1 MIVTAINLQTKN
13 RNRVNIMIDGEYKLS
28 LDVYQ
33 LGILGIRVGDVV
45 SQNDIDKL
53 QEESSFGKLYT
64 QALKY
69 CLMRPHSSQEIKDYL
84 FKKTL
89 DRKVKNY
96 KTGEINN
103 RQGVNSKI
111 SDRVYNRLVDKGYVD
126 DEKFA
131 CWWIRN
137 HKINTGISIRKL
149 HQELSAKRV
158 SNDIIDMVLAQ
169 SDRDDNC
176 EIIKIINKKRSRYP
190 DENKM
195 IAYLSRQGFSY
206 EDIKHGL
213 DSLKD

>member
-1 MIVTAINLQTKN
+1 MIITSINLQTKN
-13 RNRVNIMIDGEYKLS
+13 SNRVNIMIDGEYKLS

-33 LGILGIRVGDVV
+33 LGILGIKVGGVV

-53 QEESSFGKLYT
+53 QEESSFGKLYA

-103 RQGVNSKI
+103 RQGANSKI

-131 CWWIRN
+131 WWWIRN
-137 HKINTGISIRKL
+137 RKINTGISIRKL
-149 HQELSAKRV
+149 RQELSAKRV

-195 IAYLSRQGFSY
+195 IAYLARQGFSY
-206 EDIKHGL
+206 EDIKDGL
-213 DSLKD
+213 DSFKD

>member
-13 RNRVNIMIDGEYKLS
+13 SNRVNIMIDGEYKLS

-33 LGILGIRVGDVV
+33 LGILGIKVGGVV

-53 QEESSFGKLYT
+53 QEESSFGKLYA

-137 HKINTGISIRKL
+137 RKINTGISIRKL
-149 HQELSAKRV
+149 RQELSAKRV

-190 DENKM
+190 NENKM
-195 IAYLSRQGFSY
+195 IAYLARQGFSY
-206 EDIKHGL
+206 EDIKNGL

>member
-1 MIVTAINLQTKN
+1 
-13 RNRVNIMIDGEYKLS
+13 MIDGEYKLS

>member
-1 MIVTAINLQTKN
+1 MIITAINLQTKN
-13 RNRVNIMIDGEYKLS
+13 SNRVNIMIDGEYKLS

-33 LGILGIRVGDVV
+33 LEILGIKVGGVV

-53 QEESSFGKLYT
+53 QEESSFGKLYA

-137 HKINTGISIRKL
+137 RKINT
-149 HQELSAKRV
+149 V
-158 SNDIIDMVLAQ
+158 
-169 SDRDDNC
+169 
-176 EIIKIINKKRSRYP
+176 
-190 DENKM
+190 M
-195 IAYLSRQGFSY
+195 IL
-206 EDIKHGL
+206 
-213 DSLKD
+213 

>member
-1 MIVTAINLQTKN
+1 MIITSINLQTKN
-13 RNRVNIMIDGEYKLS
+13 SNRVNIMIDGEYKLS

-33 LGILGIRVGDVV
+33 LGILGIKVGGVV

-53 QEESSFGKLYT
+53 QEESSFGKLYA

-103 RQGVNSKI
+103 RQGANSKI
-111 SDRVYNRLVDKGYVD
+111 SDRVYNRLVDRGYVD
-126 DEKFA
+126 DEKFT

-137 HKINTGISIRKL
+137 RKINTGISIRKL
-149 HQELSAKRV
+149 RQELSAKRV
-158 SNDIIDMVLAQ
+158 SNDIIDMALAQ

-195 IAYLSRQGFSY
+195 IAYLARQGFSY
-206 EDIKHGL
+206 EDIKNGL

>member
-1 MIVTAINLQTKN
+1 MIITAINLQTKN

-28 LDVYQ
+28 LDIYQ
-33 LGILGIRVGDVV
+33 LGILGIKVGGVV

-53 QEESSFGKLYT
+53 QEESSFGKLYA

-126 DEKFA
+126 DEEFA

-137 HKINTGISIRKL
+137 RKINTGISIRKL
-149 HQELSAKRV
+149 RQELSAKRV

-195 IAYLSRQGFSY
+195 IAYLARQGFSY
-206 EDIKHGL
+206 EDIKDGL

>member
-1 MIVTAINLQTKN
+1 
-13 RNRVNIMIDGEYKLS
+13 MIDGEYKLS
-28 LDVYQ
+28 LDIYQ
-33 LGILGIRVGDVV
+33 LGILGIKVGGVV

-53 QEESSFGKLYT
+53 QEESSFGKLYA

-126 DEKFA
+126 DEEFA

-137 HKINTGISIRKL
+137 RKINTGISIRKL
-149 HQELSAKRV
+149 RQELSAKRV

-195 IAYLSRQGFSY
+195 IAYLARQGFSY
-206 EDIKHGL
+206 EDIKDGL

>member
-13 RNRVNIMIDGEYKLS
+13 RDRVNIMIDGEYKLS

-33 LGILGIRVGDVV
+33 LGVLGIKVGGVV

-53 QEESSFGKLYT
+53 QEESSFGKLYA
-64 QALKY
+64 QALK
-69 CLMRPHSSQEIKDYL
+69 HSSQEIKDYL

-137 HKINTGISIRKL
+137 RKINTGISIRKL
-149 HQELSAKRV
+149 RQELSAKRV
-158 SNDIIDMVLAQ
+158 SNDIIDMVLVQ

-195 IAYLSRQGFSY
+195 IAYLARQGFSY
-206 EDIKHGL
+206 EDIKPCL
-213 DSLKD
+213 NSLKD

>member
-1 MIVTAINLQTKN
+1 MIITAINLQTKN
-13 RNRVNIMIDGEYKLS
+13 SNRVNIMIDGEYKLS

-33 LGILGIRVGDVV
+33 LGILGIKVGGVV

-53 QEESSFGKLYT
+53 QEESSFGKLYA

-137 HKINTGISIRKL
+137 CKINTGISIRKL
-149 HQELSAKRV
+149 RQELSAKRV

-195 IAYLSRQGFSY
+195 IAYLARQGFSY
-206 EDIKHGL
+206 EDIKDGL

>member
-1 MIVTAINLQTKN
+1 MIITAINLQTKN
-13 RNRVNIMIDGEYKLS
+13 SNRVNIIIDGEYKLS

-33 LGILGIRVGDVV
+33 LGILGIKVGGVV

-126 DEKFA
+126 DEKFG

-137 HKINTGISIRKL
+137 RKINTGISIRKL
-149 HQELSAKRV
+149 RQELSAKRV

-195 IAYLSRQGFSY
+195 IAYLARQGFSY
-206 EDIKHGL
+206 EDIKDGL
-213 DSLKD
+213 DSFKD